1 MKVLVTGAT
10 GRIGANVIDRLLAKN
25 YDVVGLVFPGDPNAA
40 KLKKLG
46 VEVAWGDLRD
56 AEAVDQAVAQVDAVM
71 NFAAVMVP
79 PPSMS
84 LATYEDINING
95 PHNVGMAIRKHASR
109 IQRFLHVS
117 SDAVY
122 TCYNYVYTPMDED
135 HPKRPIYPYARVK
148 WAAEEIMRSF
158 GLETGIPFSIMRPG
172 AVSGAG
178 EAGGGGNARSLIG
191 QLKSNNRI
199 TAAGAFPGCLFY
211 MPEHPEPWNMV
222 EAQVDS
228 LDDLIVPVDE
238 RGDSWMLHTSDVR
251 DVADGAILAFEKE
264 EAIGESFNIVGPRGI
279 TWREQVQYL
288 SERLGRPYKELV
300 LPCPAWRYELD
311 ISKAK
316 RLLGYD
322 PKFGLKEK
330 VDASLAFLAG
340 EDVGI
345 VPTDVSSDTPSWEEA
360 LRP

>member
-1 MKVLVTGAT
+1 
-10 GRIGANVIDRLLAKN
+10 
-25 YDVVGLVFPGDPNAA
+25 
-40 KLKKLG
+40 
-46 VEVAWGDLRD
+46 
-56 AEAVDQAVAQVDAVM
+56 
-71 NFAAVMVP
+71 
-79 PPSMS
+79 
-84 LATYEDINING
+84 
-95 PHNVGMAIRKHASR
+95 
-109 IQRFLHVS
+109 
-117 SDAVY
+117 
-122 TCYNYVYTPMDED
+122 
-135 HPKRPIYPYARVK
+135 
-148 WAAEEIMRSF
+148 
-158 GLETGIPFSIMRPG
+158 
-172 AVSGAG
+172 
-178 EAGGGGNARSLIG
+178 
-191 QLKSNNRI
+191 
-199 TAAGAFPGCLFY
+199 
-211 MPEHPEPWNMV
+211 
-222 EAQVDS
+222 
-228 LDDLIVPVDE
+228 
-238 RGDSWMLHTSDVR
+238 MLHTSDVR